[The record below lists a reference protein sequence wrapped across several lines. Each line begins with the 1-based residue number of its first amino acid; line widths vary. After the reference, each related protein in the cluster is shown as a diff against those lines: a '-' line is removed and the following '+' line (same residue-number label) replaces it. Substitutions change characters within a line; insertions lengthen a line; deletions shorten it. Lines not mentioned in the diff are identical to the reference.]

1 MVLAFG
7 SGGFGDE
14 AGEEAEKSNESPPK
28 WSEQGLWAFGN
39 AFLLPKAVKREK
51 FSAQHFLRICH

>member
-14 AGEEAEKSNESPPK
+14 AGEGAEKSNESPSK
-28 WSEQGLWAFGN
+28 WSEQGFGN